1 MKIVKENINFERGQD
16 PKVSMEIGLLKAL
29 ENKGVRINVSRNDPN
44 EEIQEMEKLRNNAKD
59 MSEVV
64 NLLIEAGLKPE
75 KIYISGEHNINI
87 KVFRVVSGGMHVIH
101 EVLSIEDGEI
111 LAKVIESFAIASRI
125 KVSPEQDSKL
135 IYDYEVIDF
144 LKNLKENSEK
154 YKKLL

>member
-1 MKIVKENINFERGQD
+1 
-16 PKVSMEIGLLKAL
+16 
-29 ENKGVRINVSRNDPN
+29 
-44 EEIQEMEKLRNNAKD
+44 
-59 MSEVV
+59 
-64 NLLIEAGLKPE
+64 
-75 KIYISGEHNINI
+75 
-87 KVFRVVSGGMHVIH
+87 MHVIH

-144 LKNLKENSEK
+144 LKNLKENREK